1 MASHKRKRPCKAFVS
16 FQSSRAIILL
26 MVTGAAAVVAVAL
39 TDRNR
44 FESNAAAKSKAAS
57 RKVDN

>member
-1 MASHKRKRPCKAFVS
+1 
-16 FQSSRAIILL
+16 

-39 TDRNR
+39 PDRNR
-44 FESNAAAKSKAAS
+44 FEPNAAAKSKAAS